1 MAVKFY
7 QHIDINASADTV
19 WRILTNLN
27 GWPMWFPDLEQVTN
41 VVAVESG
48 GTFQWHSVGGTGSGS
63 IVSVEP
69 AADRLKIMTQ
79 LDDSQVTHGF
89 EVVRSGGGRAMGGD
103 NTGLRYTMEFD
114 PPDTFLVDF
123 VAGGSTKDLNK
134 VQQTLEKVKGL
145 AEGCV

>member
-7 QHIDINASADTV
+7 QHIDIDASPDTV
-19 WRILTNLN
+19 WSILTNLN
-27 GWPMWFPDLEQVTN
+27 GWPMWFPDLDHVTN
-41 VVAVESG
+41 VGAVESG
-48 GTFQWHSVGGTGSGS
+48 GTFQWRSSGEIGSGS

-69 AADRLKIMTQ
+69 AADRLKIVTQ

-89 EVVRSGGGRAMGGD
+89 EVVRSGGGRGRGSD

-123 VAGGSTKDLNK
+123 VGGSNTKDLIK

-145 AEGCV
+145 AEGRI